1 MHPRLVALTAAALV
15 LTAATAASAEGGAP
29 GPTTPAA
36 DVPRVVTAT
45 TETPAL
51 FDDEAG
57 GEADADDPAI
67 WVDPRDAAASLV
79 IATAKTGGLRV
90 YDLAGRELQSVA
102 APPAPG
108 PDAAPGRFN
117 NVDVVLGVKL
127 DGRKVD
133 VAVVTDRGR
142 DRLRFYAIDPQAVA
156 AGRAPLRDVTAAD
169 VPLLFSADEA
179 AVDEQAT
186 GYGLATYSDDGRHYA
201 VVSRRS
207 TSDLGLVQMHS
218 ARGRLGYAVEDT
230 VSLPA
235 QFRLPDGTSWSPCV
249 EPGEGPQVEGMV
261 VDTAARVLYAAQE
274 DVGLWA
280 LRLDV
285 DDEEFRTGPRD
296 QRLVETVAEYG
307 VPATFDAATEECVVG
322 DEDPGFGGRI
332 RADVEGLTIYPTGRR
347 DGYLLVS
354 SQGDNRFY
362 AYDRRT
368 TEPVGSVVVGDG
380 PTVDGAEH
388 SDGAAAVN
396 APLPGYPQG
405 LLVVHDGENGPDELD
420 AEGEARPNANFKY
433 VDWRALG
440 LPGR

>member
-1 MHPRLVALTAAALV
+1 MRPRLVALTVAALV
-15 LTAATAASAEGGAP
+15 LTSATAASADRGGP
-29 GPTTPAA
+29 RPTVPAT

-45 TETPAL
+45 SETPAL

-79 IATAKTGGLRV
+79 IGTAKTGGLRV
-90 YDLAGRELQSVA
+90 HDLAGRELQSIA

-108 PDAAPGRFN
+108 PEAKPGRFN

-142 DRLRFYAIDPQAVA
+142 DRLRFYAIDPGAVA
-156 AGRAPLRDVTAAD
+156 AGRAPLRDVTADD

-201 VVSRRS
+201 VVSRRA
-207 TSDLGLVQMHS
+207 TSDLGLVQLRS
-218 ARGRLGYAVEDT
+218 ARGRVGYAVEDT
-230 VSLPA
+230 LSLPST
-235 QFRLPDGTSWSPCV
+235 FTLPDGTAWSPCV

-307 VPATFDAATEECVVG
+307 VPATFDPETEECVAG
-322 DEDPGFGGRI
+322 DQDPGFGGRI

-362 AYDRRT
+362 VYDRRT
-368 TEPVGSVVVGDG
+368 TEPVSSFVVEDG

-396 APLPGYPQG
+396 AALPGYPQG
-405 LLVVHDGENGPDELD
+405 LLVVHDGENGPDETGAD
-420 AEGEARPNANFKY
+420 GEVRPNANFKY

>member
-1 MHPRLVALTAAALV
+1 MRPHLVALTAAALV
-15 LTAATAASAEGGAP
+15 LTSATAASAERGAP
-29 GPTTPAA
+29 GPTTPST

-79 IATAKTGGLRV
+79 IGTAKTGGLRV

-117 NVDVVLGVKL
+117 NVDVVLGMKL

-142 DRLRFYAIDPQAVA
+142 DRLRFYAIDPTAVA

-207 TSDLGLVQMHS
+207 TSDLGLVQLHS
-218 ARGRLGYAVEDT
+218 ARGRLSYAVEDT
-230 VSLPA
+230 LTLPST
-235 QFRLPDGTSWSPCV
+235 FTLPDETSWSPCV

-285 DDEEFRTGPRD
+285 DREEFRTGPRD

-307 VPATFDAATEECVVG
+307 VPATFDPATEECVVG

-368 TEPVGSVVVGDG
+368 TEPVGSFVVGDG

-396 APLPGYPQG
+396 ASLPGYPQG
-405 LLVVHDGENGPDELD
+405 LLVVHDGENGPAELD
-420 AEGEARPNANFKY
+420 ADGEARPNANFKY